1 MAKELTKRQLQARES
16 KKKIHNSAIRLWQEH
31 DYEKVTIEQLCSN
44 AGVSAGLF
52 YNYYG
57 SKEDVLRGDYELF
70 DQIIDQAGK
79 KFPASSNLDAIRM
92 TEYLHACY
100 SAAVGYKIVTQ
111 WYRIHLS
118 VTNADIPSESAML
131 NRNIHNLTIR
141 ALKAGELHRAW
152 DGETASR
159 LILSHT
165 RGTVFD
171 WAMRKGSYDLVE
183 RMAGDLEIVL
193 ALLKQELR
201 APVSRRLLAAAKKF
215 FTGLAAEAGL

>member
-1 MAKELTKRQLQARES
+1 RQIQARES
-16 KKKIHNSAIRLWQEH
+16 KKKIHNSAIRLWQKH

-57 SKEDVLRGDYELF
+57 SKEDVLRGDYALF
-70 DQIIDQAGK
+70 DRLIDRAVRNL
-79 KFPASSNLDAIRM
+79 PAVSNLDAIRM

-100 SAAVGYKIVTQ
+100 SAEVGHKIVTQ

-118 VTNADIPSESAML
+118 VNNAGIPSESDML
-131 NRNIHNLTIR
+131 NRNIHDLVIR
-141 ALKAGELHRAW
+141 ALKAGELHSAW

-159 LILSHT
+159 LILCHT

-193 ALLKQELR
+193 GLLKQDIR
-201 APVSRRLLAAAKKF
+201 VSVNRKLLAAARKF
-215 FTGLAAEAGL
+215 FAVLAKETGF